1 MGYGLRPQI
10 TRMAQIVRGAVRNRS
25 GEFTSPTGGVKP
37 SVRSNGGVKP
47 SLRFKAAITLS
58 LALLSVSAA
67 IAQQQ
72 SVQDLLSQTDA
83 VLQQMSELTGL
94 PIKGTLNKQVVSRA
108 EVQKYITDNL
118 HDEMTPAE
126 IHAQESLVRAFGLV
140 PRDFNLEQF
149 LIKFYTEQAAGFY
162 DPKRKTMFIADW
174 VPPEIQGMTL
184 SHELTHALQDQ
195 NFDLDA
201 YMHGARSDDDASAA
215 RQAVVEGYATAAM
228 MQQALGGTEL
238 AQLPSLGPLLE
249 TLTSSQLES
258 SPELSNAPKFFRTA
272 ALFPYVQGMGFIQAG
287 LQQGGW
293 KGLNAAFERPPE
305 TTREIFHPEVY
316 FDHQALASV
325 ELSRPPALDGVRG
338 LRFLTGNSLGELGY
352 YSILDQLISEDEAK
366 TLGPAWLADRYL
378 LYEQSSGNE
387 YTVVARTKWATAEQ
401 AQAFFRDYHT
411 MLANKYS
418 GLAASKR
425 SSPDEFIGSA
435 ANGSVLLLRKDDEC
449 VWAEGVPAAKTETML
464 AWLRAL

>member
-1 MGYGLRPQI
+1 MKPAKQDRSRGSRFFP
-10 TRMAQIVRGAVRNRS
+10 GAV
-25 GEFTSPTGGVKP
+25 
-37 SVRSNGGVKP
+37 
-47 SLRFKAAITLS
+47 LLS
-58 LALLSVSAA
+58 LLLLIATSAV
-67 IAQQQ
+67 AQQQ
-72 SVQDLLSQTDA
+72 SVQELLTQTDA
-83 VLQQMSELTGL
+83 VLQQMSQITGL
-94 PIKGTLNKQVVSRA
+94 PIKGRLNKQVVSRA

-118 HDEMTPAE
+118 HDEMTPTE

-174 VPPEIQGMTL
+174 IPPEIQSMTL
-184 SHELTHALQDQ
+184 AHELTHALQDQ
-195 NFDLDA
+195 NWDLDS
-201 YMHGARSDDDASAA
+201 YIHGARSDDDASAA

-258 SPELSNAPKFFRTA
+258 SPELSSAPKFFRTA
-272 ALFPYVQGMGFIQAG
+272 ALFPYVQGMGFVQAG

-293 KGLNAAFERPPE
+293 KGLNAAFERPP
-305 TTREIFHPEVY
+305 TSTREIFHPEVY
-316 FDHQALASV
+316 FNHQSLAGV
-325 ELSRPPALDGVRG
+325 ELMHPPALDGVRG
-338 LRFLTGNSLGELGY
+338 LRFLADNSLGELGY
-352 YSILDQLISEDEAK
+352 YSVLDQLVSEDEAK
-366 TLGPAWLADRYL
+366 TIGPAWLADRYL
-378 LYEQSSGNE
+378 LYEQSNGDG
-387 YTVVARTKWATAEQ
+387 YTLVARTKWASKEQ
-401 AQAFFRDYHT
+401 AKAFFRDYDT
-411 MLANKYS
+411 ILTNKYS
-418 GLAASKR
+418 DLTTSQR